1 MNKHSW
7 LLLVCAGLLFVGCTP
22 SLRNAQLDRHD
33 PGAGYRFRN
42 LASPDHSDELFVI
55 LTFSGGGTRAAALS
69 YGVLAQLAKTDFA
82 GRDGRSQRLIDEVDV
97 ISSISGGSF
106 TAAYYALFGE
116 RLFTDFEARFL
127 KVNIESK
134 LAGELFSPANW
145 VRLAS
150 PTYDRIDLAADYYD
164 ENIFDR
170 KTFGDLLRRGRRPYV
185 LINATDMSLGGLFDF
200 TQDRFDL
207 LCSDLSSVPVA
218 RAVAASS
225 AFPVLLSPITLKNY
239 AGACGY
245 REPEWVDL
253 ALTDRDIAGRRFSRA
268 VETRSYLDSAN
279 RPFIHLI
286 DGGIADNLGLRGPLD
301 AISSINNPW
310 SVLRMINLEKVR
322 RVVVIAVNAKTDPDT
337 AWDREEAAPGVKD
350 VLSAVVDAPMANYS
364 FETIELMQERFKQWT
379 KDYQSRADCQEI
391 LQASCPQATLPGGPL
406 AKVDFYPIVIGFDS
420 LSDPEEAR
428 FFKNLGTTFNL
439 PAETI
444 DRLREVA
451 GRLLAQ
457 SPQFQRLLT
466 DLRTAPR

>member
-1 MNKHSW
+1 MKKHRW
-7 LLLVCAGLLFVGCTP
+7 LLLVCAGLLFAGCAHG
-22 SLRNAQLDRHD
+22 LRNAQLDRHD
-33 PGAGYRFRN
+33 PGEGYRFKN
-42 LASPDHSDELFVI
+42 LASPDNSDELFVI

-69 YGVLAQLAKTDFA
+69 YGVLEHLAKTEVR
-82 GRDGRSQRLIDEVDV
+82 GRDGRSQRLIEEVDV
-97 ISSISGGSF
+97 ISTVSGGSF
-106 TAAYYALFGE
+106 TGAYYALFGE

-127 KVNIESK
+127 KQNIESK
-134 LAGELFSPANW
+134 LAGQLFSPVNW

-170 KTFGDLLRRGRRPYV
+170 KTFGDLLQRGRRPYI
-185 LINATDMSLGGLFDF
+185 LINATDMSLGSRFDF
-200 TQDRFDL
+200 TQDQFDL

-239 AGACGY
+239 AGTCGY
-245 REPEWVDL
+245 REPEWVGL
-253 ALTDRDIAGRRFSRA
+253 ALEDRDIAGRRFGRSL
-268 VETRSYLDSAN
+268 ETRSYLDVGN
-279 RPFIHLI
+279 RPYIHLI
-286 DGGIADNLGLRGPLD
+286 DGGIADNIGLRGPLD
-301 AISSINNPW
+301 AISSLDSAW
-310 SVLRMINLEKVR
+310 SVLRMINREKVR
-322 RVVVIAVNAKTDPDT
+322 RLVVIAVNAKTGPDT
-337 AWDREEAAPGVKD
+337 EWDRKEAAPGVKD

-391 LQASCPQATLPGGPL
+391 LQASCPKATLPGGPL

-428 FFKNLGTTFNL
+428 YFKNLGTTFNL
-439 PAETI
+439 PAATI

-451 GRLLAQ
+451 RRLLTQ

-466 DLRTAPR
+466 DLRTAPH

>member
-1 MNKHSW
+1 MKRYSW
-7 LLLVCAGLLFVGCTP
+7 LLLVCVGLFFAGCAP
-22 SLRNAQLDRHD
+22 SLRNAQLDSHD
-33 PGAGYRFRN
+33 PGVGYRFKN
-42 LASPDHSDELFVI
+42 LAPLDNSDELFVI

-69 YGVLAQLAKTDFA
+69 YGVLEHLARTEVR
-82 GRDGRSQRLIDEVDV
+82 GREGRSQRLIEEVDV
-97 ISSISGGSF
+97 ISSVSGGSF
-106 TAAYYALFGE
+106 TGAYYALFGE

-127 KVNIESK
+127 KQNIEAK
-134 LAGELFSPANW
+134 LAGQLFSPVNW
-145 VRLAS
+145 ARLAS
-150 PTYDRIDLAADYYD
+150 PTYDRIDLTADYYD

-170 KTFGDLLRRGRRPYV
+170 KTFGDLLQKGRRPYV
-185 LINATDMSLGGLFDF
+185 LINATDMSLGSRFVF
-200 TQDRFDL
+200 TQDQFDL

-245 REPEWVDL
+245 RVPEWVGF
-253 ALTDRDIAGRRFSRA
+253 ALEDRDIAGRRFSRA
-268 VETRSYLDSAN
+268 LETRSYLDAVN
-279 RPFIHLI
+279 RPYIHLI
-286 DGGIADNLGLRGPLD
+286 DGGIADNIGLRGPLD
-301 AISSINNPW
+301 AISSLDSAW
-310 SVLRMINLEKVR
+310 SVLRMINREKVR
-322 RVVVIAVNAKTDPDT
+322 RLVVIVVNAKTGPDT
-337 AWDREEAAPGVKD
+337 EWDRKEAAPGVKD

-379 KDYQSRADCQEI
+379 KDYQSRVDCQEI

-420 LSDPEEAR
+420 LSDPEESR

-457 SPQFQRLLT
+457 SPQFQRLLN
-466 DLRTAPR
+466 DLRAAPD